1 MRDHDVAEASPAAAT
16 VKAAEPVLI
25 AVCCFVIIL
34 ALVVG
39 VGLATGL
46 VLRHVVQTLPLWIGV
61 VLGARRSRTT
71 GWIGLPMFL
80 FWLVLMSLIWLYLLG
95 IARVISG
102 HFSPIEVAM
111 TIIVG
116 VASTVGIVVFA
127 RFKSYLSGG
136 AALGV
141 FILAAVVQWVCLR
154 VSFLPAIAYR

>member
-1 MRDHDVAEASPAAAT
+1 
-16 VKAAEPVLI
+16 
-25 AVCCFVIIL
+25 
-34 ALVVG
+34 
-39 VGLATGL
+39 
-46 VLRHVVQTLPLWIGV
+46 
-61 VLGARRSRTT
+61 
-71 GWIGLPMFL
+71 MFL

-154 VSFLPAIAYR
+154 VSFLPAMPQIMSTR